1 MTELCL
7 QNGLDTLNYM
17 APEIIRSFSSNY
29 TNKIDIWSFGCVLYE
44 IITSNRLF
52 KSKKAQLI
60 IDISN
65 FEDFNA
71 KFDEMSPMFQ
81 KILRKSILKNPD
93 HRYGAKLLIELLV
106 SFFFLNI
113 NNFIS

>member
-1 MTELCL
+1 MSELCL

-17 APEIIRSFSSNY
+17 APEIIRSFSNY

-44 IITSNRLF
+44 IINFNKLF

-65 FEDFNA
+65 FEDLNA
-71 KFDEMSPMFQ
+71 KFDEMLPMFQ

-106 SFFFLNI
+106 SLFFVNI
-113 NNFIS
+113 K